1 MITKTEKDIMVTVTP
16 NGKTATLNCTS
27 NDDVYFLHDYCV
39 ENEIPYYVAIIRNGL
54 LKNRFGVSTEGN
66 IVKLG
71 SNEYMHIDFT
81 AIAPVQPEIEAQD
94 SEIEADEE
102 FTEDGE
108 NVAEIASDKAVED
121 EAVEDEAVEDETEVE
136 PESEQET
143 EEEKPCYNVDGL
155 ISENEELAE
164 KVATLEKE
172 NAELHF
178 EVDKKTV
185 ELAEKDNE
193 IAVLNVGNDNLMK
206 EVEELKAKNA
216 DLNSAIDGYKN
227 GAVIDLDSVVKF
239 MQDNGI
245 KTLGI

>member
-16 NGKTATLNCTS
+16 NGKTATLNCSS
-27 NDDVYFLHDYCV
+27 NYDVYFLHEYCV
-39 ENEIPYYVAIIRNGL
+39 ENEIPYDVAIIRNGL

-81 AIAPVQPEIEAQD
+81 ALAPVQPEIEAQSD
-94 SEIEADEE
+94 ETEADEE
-102 FTEDGE
+102 FTEDE
-108 NVAEIASDKAVED
+108 EETAEIASDKAVED
-121 EAVEDEAVEDETEVE
+121 ETANEDVD
-136 PESEQET
+136 EQET

-172 NAELHF
+172 NAELHA

-193 IAVLNVGNDNLMK
+193 IAMLNVANDGLTR
-206 EVEELKAKNA
+206 EVDELNGQIA
-216 DLNSAIDGYKN
+216 DLSSAIYGYKN
-227 GAVIDLDSVVKF
+227 GAVIDLDSVMKF
-239 MQDNGI
+239 MRDNGI

>member
-102 FTEDGE
+102 FTEDE
-108 NVAEIASDKAVED
+108 EETAEIAS
-121 EAVEDEAVEDETEVE
+121 DEAVEDETEE
-136 PESEQET
+136 EQET
-143 EEEKPCYNVDGL
+143 EEEKPHYNVDGL
-155 ISENEELAE
+155 VAENEELAE
-164 KVATLEKE
+164 RVETLEKE
-172 NAELHF
+172 NAELHA

-206 EVEELKAKNA
+206 EVEELKAKNEN
-216 DLNSAIDGYKN
+216 LSSAIDGYKD

>member
-102 FTEDGE
+102 FTEDE
-108 NVAEIASDKAVED
+108 EETAEIAS
-121 EAVEDEAVEDETEVE
+121 DEAVEDETEVE

>member
-16 NGKTATLNCTS
+16 NGKTATLNCSS

-81 AIAPVQPEIEAQD
+81 AIAPVQPEIEAQSD
-94 SEIEADEE
+94 ETKADEE
-102 FTEDGE
+102 FTEDE
-108 NVAEIASDKAVED
+108 EETAEIAS
-121 EAVEDEAVEDETEVE
+121 DEAVEDETADEDVD
-136 PESEQET
+136 EQET

-155 ISENEELAE
+155 IAENEELAE
-164 KVATLEKE
+164 RVATLEKE
-172 NAELHF
+172 NAELTA

-206 EVEELKAKNA
+206 EVEELKAENEN
-216 DLNSAIDGYKN
+216 LSSAIEGYKN
-227 GAVIDLDSVVKF
+227 GAVIDIDSVVKF

>member
-16 NGKTATLNCTS
+16 NGKTATLNCSS

-81 AIAPVQPEIEAQD
+81 AIAPVQPEIEAQSD
-94 SEIEADEE
+94 ETKADEE
-102 FTEDGE
+102 FTEDE
-108 NVAEIASDKAVED
+108 EETAEIAS
-121 EAVEDEAVEDETEVE
+121 DEAVEDETADEDVD
-136 PESEQET
+136 EQET

-155 ISENEELAE
+155 IAENEELAE
-164 KVATLEKE
+164 LVANLEKE
-172 NAELHF
+172 NAELHA

-193 IAVLNVGNDNLMK
+193 IAILNVGNDNLMK
-206 EVEELKAKNA
+206 EIEELKAENEN
-216 DLNSAIDGYKN
+216 LSSAVDGYKN
-227 GAVIDLDSVVKF
+227 GAVIDLDSVMKF
-239 MQDNGI
+239 MRDNGI

>member
-16 NGKTATLNCTS
+16 NGKTATLNCSS
-27 NDDVYFLHDYCV
+27 NDDVYFLHEYCV

-81 AIAPVQPEIEAQD
+81 AIAPVQPEIEAQSD
-94 SEIEADEE
+94 ETEADEE
-102 FTEDGE
+102 FTEDE
-108 NVAEIASDKAVED
+108 EETAEIAS
-121 EAVEDEAVEDETEVE
+121 DEAVEDETADEDVD
-136 PESEQET
+136 EQET

-155 ISENEELAE
+155 IAENEDLAE

-172 NAELHF
+172 NAELTA

-193 IAVLNVGNDNLMK
+193 IAILNVGNDNLMK
-206 EVEELKAKNA
+206 EVEELKAENEN
-216 DLNSAIDGYKN
+216 LSSAVDGYKN
-227 GAVIDLDSVVKF
+227 GTVIDIDSVVKF

>member
-94 SEIEADEE
+94 SETEADEE
-102 FTEDGE
+102 FTEDE
-108 NVAEIASDKAVED
+108 EKTAEIAS
-121 EAVEDEAVEDETEVE
+121 DEAVEDETEE
-136 PESEQET
+136 EQET
-143 EEEKPCYNVDGL
+143 EEEKPHYNVDGL
-155 ISENEELAE
+155 VAENEELAE
-164 KVATLEKE
+164 RVETLEKE
-172 NAELHF
+172 NAELHA
-178 EVDKKTV
+178 EIDKKTV

-206 EVEELKAKNA
+206 EVEELKAKNEN
-216 DLNSAIDGYKN
+216 LSSAIDGYKD

>member
-16 NGKTATLNCTS
+16 NGKTATLNCSS
-27 NDDVYFLHDYCV
+27 NDDVYFLHEYCV

-81 AIAPVQPEIEAQD
+81 AIAPVQPEIEAQSD
-94 SEIEADEE
+94 ETETDEE
-102 FTEDGE
+102 FTEDE
-108 NVAEIASDKAVED
+108 EETAEIAS
-121 EAVEDEAVEDETEVE
+121 DEAVEDETADEDVD
-136 PESEQET
+136 EQET

-155 ISENEELAE
+155 IAENEELAE

-172 NAELHF
+172 NAELHA

-193 IAVLNVGNDNLMK
+193 IAMLNVANDGLTR
-206 EVEELKAKNA
+206 EVDDLNGQIA
-216 DLNSAIDGYKN
+216 DLNSAIEGCKN
-227 GAVIDLDSVVKF
+227 GTVIDIDSVVKF

>member
-54 LKNRFGVSTEGN
+54 LKNRFGVSTDGN

-94 SEIEADEE
+94 SETEADEE
-102 FTEDGE
+102 FIEDE
-108 NVAEIASDKAVED
+108 EKTAEIAS
-121 EAVEDEAVEDETEVE
+121 DEAVEDETADEDVD
-136 PESEQET
+136 EQET

-155 ISENEELAE
+155 IAENEELAE

-172 NAELHF
+172 NAELHA

-193 IAVLNVGNDNLMK
+193 IAMLNVANDGLTR
-206 EVEELKAKNA
+206 EVDELNGQIA

>member
-16 NGKTATLNCTS
+16 NGKTATLNCSS

-81 AIAPVQPEIEAQD
+81 AIAPVQPEIEAQSD
-94 SEIEADEE
+94 ETEADEE
-102 FTEDGE
+102 FTEE
-108 NVAEIASDKAVED
+108 EEETSEIAS
-121 EAVEDEAVEDETEVE
+121 DEAVEDETADEDVD
-136 PESEQET
+136 EQET

-155 ISENEELAE
+155 IAENEELAE
-164 KVATLEKE
+164 RVATLEKE
-172 NAELHF
+172 NAELTA

-206 EVEELKAKNA
+206 EVEELKAENEN
-216 DLNSAIDGYKN
+216 LSSAVDGYKN

>member
-94 SEIEADEE
+94 SETEADEE
-102 FTEDGE
+102 FTEDE
-108 NVAEIASDKAVED
+108 EETAEIAS
-121 EAVEDEAVEDETEVE
+121 DEAVEDETEK
-136 PESEQET
+136 EQET
-143 EEEKPCYNVDGL
+143 EEEKPHYNVDGL
-155 ISENEELAE
+155 VAENEELAE
-164 KVATLEKE
+164 RVETLEKE
-172 NAELHF
+172 NAELHA

-206 EVEELKAKNA
+206 EVEELKAKNEN
-216 DLNSAIDGYKN
+216 LSSAIDGYKD

>member
-39 ENEIPYYVAIIRNGL
+39 ENEIPYYVEIIRKGL

-102 FTEDGE
+102 FTEDE
-108 NVAEIASDKAVED
+108 EETAEIASD
-121 EAVEDEAVEDETEVE
+121 EAVEDEAVEDEAEVE

-164 KVATLEKE
+164 KVAALEKE
-172 NAELHF
+172 NAELTA

-206 EVEELKAKNA
+206 EVEELKAKNEN
-216 DLNSAIDGYKN
+216 LSSAIDGYKD
-227 GAVIDLDSVVKF
+227 GAVIDIDSVVKF

>member
-102 FTEDGE
+102 FTEDE
-108 NVAEIASDKAVED
+108 EETAEIAS
-121 EAVEDEAVEDETEVE
+121 DEAVEDETEE
-136 PESEQET
+136 EQET
-143 EEEKPCYNVDGL
+143 EEEKPHYNVDGL
-155 ISENEELAE
+155 VAENEELAE
-164 KVATLEKE
+164 RVETLEKE
-172 NAELHF
+172 NAELHA

-206 EVEELKAKNA
+206 DVEELKAKNEN
-216 DLNSAIDGYKN
+216 LSSAIDGYKD